1 MNHFRK
7 YFLPGVVILLGCGLV
22 AGSVGG
28 NWIAFAA
35 GEVLQISAVFWLAF
49 SAVDESRRL
58 LETERARN
66 ASAAGA
72 ATAKAQELR
81 QRVVGEVAQ
90 ASAIWERNIATG
102 STQLEQA
109 LTGLTQRFSNI
120 VQGLEST
127 LHGSALLA
135 GADAGG
141 NSMDDRFQHSEQML
155 RKVSEALIAVQG
167 EKTVMLQQIRS
178 LVDFTGELS
187 RMSNDVARIAEQT
200 NLLALNAA
208 IEAARAGE
216 SGRGFAV
223 VADEVRKLSGMS
235 GDTGKRISETVQTIT
250 QSILATVE
258 NAERSATADAQ
269 YVQQSETSISGVL
282 DDFRRITSELSASC
296 ASLRDSSAH
305 IKDDVADS
313 LVQLQFQ
320 DRVSQILAHVGSSIS
335 RLPAALGA
343 ADDEAANRVGE
354 LIADLEKSFTTHEER
369 AAGGAAAGAGVTFF

>member
-1 MNHFRK
+1 MNNIGK
-7 YFLPGVVILLGCGLV
+7 YSLPGLTALVGCVLVASAAQGSWTGLV
-22 AGSVGG
+22 LGEAMQ
-28 NWIAFAA
+28 IAAA
-35 GEVLQISAVFWLAF
+35 VWLFIA
-49 SAVDESRRL
+49 AARQSRRT
-58 LETERARN
+58 LETERQR
-66 ASAAGA
+66 SAAAVGA
-72 ATAKAQELR
+72 ATAQTQEAR
-81 QRVVGEVAQ
+81 QLMVQEVGRT
-90 ASAIWERNIATG
+90 SAIWERNIATG

-109 LTGLTQRFSNI
+109 LTGLTHRFSNI
-120 VQGLEST
+120 VEGLDGT

-135 GADAGG
+135 GADANGG
-141 NSMDDRFQHSEQML
+141 SIEDSFRHSEQML
-155 RKVSEALIAVQG
+155 RGISEALIAVQN
-167 EKTVMLQQIRS
+167 EKTSMLQQIRS

-235 GDTGKRISETVQTIT
+235 GGTGKRISETVQTIT

-269 YVQQSETSISGVL
+269 YVRQSETSINAVL
-282 DDFRRITSELSASC
+282 DDFRRITNELTSSC
-296 ASLRDSSAH
+296 TSLRTSSAH

-320 DRVSQILAHVGSSIS
+320 DRVSQILAHVGSSIGQ
-335 RLPAALGA
+335 LPAALDGS
-343 ADDEAANRVGE
+343 DSEAVRRLNE
-354 LIADLEKSFTTHEER
+354 LQTNLQKSFTTREER
-369 AAGGAAAGAGVTFF
+369 ADGAADGAGVTFF